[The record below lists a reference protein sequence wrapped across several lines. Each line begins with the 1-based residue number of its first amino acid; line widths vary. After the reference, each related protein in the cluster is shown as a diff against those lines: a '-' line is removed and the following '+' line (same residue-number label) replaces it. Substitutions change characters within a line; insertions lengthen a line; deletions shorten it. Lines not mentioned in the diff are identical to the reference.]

1 MLRYDMLHCYNSVHM
16 YLLLLLQYQSPAHH
30 HRIMYHHHHH
40 VMPIAAS
47 KHQSTGFQIKTS
59 SYIIMTDQAQAQ
71 QRTKPL
77 STPIKIYQTDFSPG
91 KGNALQAAVASIF
104 GLDLSKV
111 PNFIEV
117 PEGYEASIRTFCH
130 DHGSECIKIALGGGK
145 SVGKILSEYNGK
157 LCILRGK
164 SPRGDFGH
172 VVVAKRENDAFQ
184 MMHDPHPEETFLDE
198 GEDAGWCMF
207 FL

>member
-1 MLRYDMLHCYNSVHM
+1 MKDE
-16 YLLLLLQYQSPAHH
+16 LQS
-30 HRIMYHHHHH
+30 
-40 VMPIAAS
+40 
-47 KHQSTGFQIKTS
+47 
-59 SYIIMTDQAQAQ
+59 Q
-71 QRTKPL
+71 QRIKPL
-77 STPIKIYQTDFSPG
+77 STPIKIYQDDFSPG

-111 PNFIEV
+111 PNFIEM
-117 PEGYEASIRTFCH
+117 PEGYKAAIRTFCH
-130 DHGSECIKIALGGGK
+130 DRGSDCFKIKLSGGK
-145 SVGKILSEYNGK
+145 SDGSSDILSEYNGK

-172 VVVAKRENDAFQ
+172 VVVAKREEGSFQ